1 MNDVIL
7 WMQNEISNDLF
18 NKGVLIIS
26 AIFSALLSGMVFYK
40 EKNRMWKVLVTSL
53 LMYLIV
59 GGLTLLM
66 IYVIFRFV
74 PQRESFGVLLKKIA
88 EKNWTECLIPLT
100 ATMLAGILINSVI
113 KGRKIASVFFCFS
126 LGCSAVM
133 SSGMFFWNSFQIV
146 QRPQYAVPVEAIS
159 AIVNTRLSAYPM
171 EFTGSDLEQIE
182 IEEEKRVNL
191 ASEPD
196 PQPEGRRLPDN
207 FVEFLDCIIDG
218 TYVLGMGPE
227 DYLEEAYQLYS
238 DGRHD
243 NNYFYMGV
251 MWTYLWSYDF
261 FGWSDERYINEALRA
276 YKQEEEINGG
286 GWDLYSNMASLY
298 ERMGD
303 KKSIRKCMHKAMKC
317 GTQDESN
324 SEILRRYKE
333 YVYAWMDG
341 EDSDPELLM
350 DDAYRIVGKEAN
362 ASMYILYGAYA
373 ADQNKNVKKAYQL
386 LSKADKHYKGKNV
399 MIKILKCICA
409 DLAGI
414 DKTDELKNIYKLEK
428 RAGELTLEQETYL
441 IRYLF
446 ATNRFD
452 ELWGYIADVGTADA
466 DPLDPEKATIK
477 SEWYFKNQDKL
488 ASDMEDVTSL
498 LAKVNGELEKDEPT
512 AKERNFLLL
521 SQMLLR
527 SCLGQ
532 EEPHNDEEYE
542 VEGVSDLKYVFLA
555 VNAFNDEK
563 YGEAIAYC
571 ENFFE
576 MIDLHKEKGKKTD
589 KDQRSIHNLEPQEQV
604 ILRYQVQLILAHSHF
619 EYAMELKKGSD
630 QWKKHMKRAEEECD
644 AFEQSSKSL
653 YYIGE
658 QFKMLQNSID
668 IQNQKLPEGEN
679 GVVEV

>member
-7 WMQNEISNDLF
+7 WIQSELSNDLF
-18 NKGVLIIS
+18 NRGALIIS

-40 EKNRMWKVLVTSL
+40 EKNQIRRVLGTSL
-53 LMYLIV
+53 LMYLMV
-59 GGLTLLM
+59 GGLTLGI
-66 IYVIFRFV
+66 IYGIFQFV
-74 PQRESFGVLLKKIA
+74 PQKESFGVLLKKLA
-88 EKNWTECLIPLT
+88 EKNWAECLIPLT
-100 ATMLAGILINSVI
+100 ATMLSGILINYVI
-113 KGRKIASVFFCFS
+113 KGRKIANVFFCIA

-159 AIVNTRLSAYPM
+159 SIVNTRLSVYPM
-171 EFTGSDLEQIE
+171 EFTGADLEQME
-182 IEEEKRVNL
+182 QEEKGTDL
-191 ASEPD
+191 EDASGSQPD
-196 PQPEGRRLPDN
+196 SRRLPDN
-207 FVEFLDCIIDG
+207 FVEFLDCIIAD
-218 TYVLGMGPE
+218 TYVSGMNAE
-227 DYLEEAYQLYS
+227 DYLAEAYQLYS
-238 DGRHD
+238 DGRH
-243 NNYFYMGV
+243 NNDYFYIGLMWDFLWEYNFLGWNDKRYFNKAMG
-251 MWTYLWSYDF
+251 
-261 FGWSDERYINEALRA
+261 A
-276 YKQEEEINGG
+276 YKQEEEIYGG
-286 GWDLYSNMASLY
+286 SSALYNNMAALY
-298 ERMGD
+298 GRMGD
-303 KKSIRKCMHKAMKC
+303 KKSIRKYMHKAMKYITND
-317 GTQDESN
+317 GNDAD
-324 SEILRRYKE
+324 ILQIYRE
-333 YVYAWMDG
+333 YVYAWMD
-341 EDSDPELLM
+341 EKEEDPELLM
-350 DDAYRIVGKEAN
+350 DDAYRIVEKKAD

-428 RAGELTLEQETYL
+428 RAGELTWEQEAYL

-466 DPLDPEKATIK
+466 DPLDPEKVAIK
-477 SEWYFKNQDKL
+477 SEWYFKNQSKL
-488 ASDMEDVTSL
+488 ASDMEDVEAL
-498 LAKVNGELEKDEPT
+498 LTKVDDELEKGESYGQE
-512 AKERNFLLL
+512 KNLLLL

-563 YGEAIAYC
+563 YEEAIAYC

-576 MIDLHKEKGKKTD
+576 MIDLHKEKDKKTD